1 MGRKRSRLR
10 GPAAAS
16 ALAVASLM
24 GPAAADAQS
33 VICEPECPV
42 PEFNPPNDGLGKAF
56 SKHAEQGF
64 PGSTAG
70 AFFSKVGGTNAFQK
84 VSELG
89 FPGGTENVFL
99 KIK

>member
-1 MGRKRSRLR
+1 MGKRRARLR

-24 GPAAADAQS
+24 APAAADAQV

-42 PEFNPPNDGLGKAF
+42 PIGNSPTDNAD
-56 SKHAEQGF
+56 SKHFEQGV
-64 PGSTAG
+64 PGNTQEV
-70 AFFSKVGGTNAFQK
+70 FFSKVAGAHAFNK
-84 VSELG
+84 VSGLG
-89 FPGGTENVFL
+89 FPGGTENVFR

>member
-1 MGRKRSRLR
+1 MGNRRARLR

-24 GPAAADAQS
+24 APAAADAQFE
-33 VICEPECPV
+33 VCEVECVEPIGNT
-42 PEFNPPNDGLGKAF
+42 PTQNAF
-56 SKHAEQGF
+56 SKLSQLGF
-64 PGSTAG
+64 PGNTQEV
-70 AFFSKVGGTNAFQK
+70 FFQK
-84 VSELG
+84 VAGAHAFNKLSQLG

>member
-1 MGRKRSRLR
+1 MGSRRSRLR

-24 GPAAADAQS
+24 GPAAADAQV
-33 VICEPECPV
+33 VICDPECPV
-42 PEFNPPNDGLGKAF
+42 PVFDPPTEGLGNAF
-56 SKHAEQGF
+56 GKHIEQGF

-70 AFFSKVGGTNAFQK
+70 AFFSKVGGTYAFQK